1 MNTLSNTPATFMF
14 DRTVTPLPKFEI
26 LDQPVNLADDYASWL
41 VARLQQGIGSHVVT
55 MNAEIVI
62 YANQHPE
69 FAQIVRQ
76 ADLIT
81 PDGSGII
88 LALRLHGIVQRKY
101 AGIELG
107 EDLLRLAGK
116 PEHNYP
122 VFFYGGKPQ
131 VVEKAAK
138 KWQTDLPD
146 LNIVGVQH
154 GYLNPEEQAKL
165 EHQLAVT
172 QPKIILVAMGVP
184 RQEIW
189 IREHFHLCPQS
200 IWIGV
205 GGSFDVWSGVKKRA
219 PQLIRNLNLEWCYRT
234 LQEPSRWRRTLA
246 LPQFAVLALG
256 ERIWRKGKLVPN

>member
-1 MNTLSNTPATFMF
+1 MTDA
-14 DRTVTPLPKFEI
+14 VTSLAKFEI
-26 LDQPVNLADDYASWL
+26 LGQPVNLADDYISWSI
-41 VARLQQGIGSHVVT
+41 ARLQRGIGTHVVT

-69 FAQIVRQ
+69 FAKILQQ

-88 LALRLHGIVQRKY
+88 LALWLHGIAQAKC

-107 EDLLRLAGK
+107 EELLQLASQ
-116 PEHNYP
+116 PEHNYS
-122 VFFYGGKPQ
+122 VFFYGGKPE
-131 VVEKAAK
+131 VAAKAAA
-138 KWQTDLPD
+138 KWQADYPS
-146 LNIVGVQH
+146 LNIVGIEH
-154 GYLNPEEQAKL
+154 GYLNSEEQAKL
-165 EHQLAVT
+165 KHQLLTT

-205 GGSFDVWSGVKKRA
+205 GGSFDVWSGAKKRA
-219 PQLIRNLNLEWCYRT
+219 PQLVRRLNLEWCYRVI
-234 LQEPSRWRRTLA
+234 QEPSRWQRILA
-246 LPQFAVLALG
+246 LPQFAVLAIG
-256 ERIWRKGKLVPN
+256 ERIRSRGTVNSG